1 MNKTMKAV
9 QINEFGDQSLLTLNN
24 IAIPTPSENE
34 VLIKVRLASV
44 NPVDW
49 KIRKGNLQP
58 LLNHTLP
65 LTLGWNVSGEIV
77 SIGANVTSLRK

>member
-1 MNKTMKAV
+1 MYKMNKTMKAV
-9 QINEFGDQSLLTLNN
+9 QINEFGDQNVLTLNN

-49 KIRKGNLQP
+49 KIRKGN
-58 LLNHTLP
+58 
-65 LTLGWNVSGEIV
+65 
-77 SIGANVTSLRK
+77 